1 MNFFTQGAM
10 LEVESTRTCVLYDK
24 NDGRIVHQHEVVN
37 FRGAK
42 RAEDT
47 EVEAVASRMAAQLG
61 HDVSNVK
68 ALHFSS
74 DEYSTEKCYKID
86 TESLRLIEIPLRRS

>member
-1 MNFFTQGAM
+1 MPGNN
-10 LEVESTRTCVLYDK
+10 K

-42 RAEDT
+42 RAGGT
-47 EVEAVASRMAAQLG
+47 EVEAVAASRMAAQLG

-86 TESLRLIEIPLRRS
+86 TGSLRLIEIPVRRS